1 MMIYKSVRSECKMLK
16 SSAKK
21 KIREIELVFLYFLK
35 KTREIKK

>member
-1 MMIYKSVRSECKMLK
+1 MMIYKSARCECKMLK

-21 KIREIELVFLYFLK
+21 IRESELVFLYFLK

>member
-21 KIREIELVFLYFLK
+21 NREIELVFLYFLK
-35 KTREIKK
+35 KTREIK

>member
-16 SSAKK
+16 SSAK